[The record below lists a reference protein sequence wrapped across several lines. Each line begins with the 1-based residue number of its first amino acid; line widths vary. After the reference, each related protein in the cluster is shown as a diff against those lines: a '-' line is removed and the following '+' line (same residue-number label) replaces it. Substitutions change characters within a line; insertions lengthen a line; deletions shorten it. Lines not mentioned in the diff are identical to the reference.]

1 MDGCAND
8 AFASTHRDERTHS
21 GLACVSNAYVALSSS
36 FECRRDEQ
44 REVSLRVHLRLQTA

>member
-1 MDGCAND
+1 MDGCARD

-21 GLACVSNAYVALSSS
+21 GLASVSNAHVALSSS

-44 REVSLRVHLRLQTA
+44 RDASLREHLRVQTA